1 LVLKRGDVYRTGPQL
16 AGSERNVRTEYDVS
30 AGILALGWVCA
41 AITGLGLIY
50 TLLAGIAVKW
60 FFSRPASPAA
70 TCLPVT
76 ILKPLHGDEPG
87 LLACLEGFCTQ
98 DYPAPVQIVFG
109 VREACDP
116 AAGIVRQLIERHPE
130 SDIQL
135 VVSDRTYG
143 SNLKISNLINMERLA
158 RHPIIVI
165 ADSDISVA
173 PDYLRVLN
181 AALAEPGIG
190 FVTCAYVGVPTGSTW
205 SRLAAMAMD
214 YHLLPSVAFG
224 LWIGWAKPCF
234 GPTIAL
240 RRTVFD
246 EMGGFMRFADQL
258 ADDFEL
264 GRAIRELGYGFS
276 VPPIAI
282 GHGCPERRG
291 LEVARHELRW
301 ARTLRLIDPLSY
313 TGSVILHPLPFAL
326 ASVALLGGSLWSWT
340 MLALVCGAR
349 MFVMWR
355 IDRFAG
361 GAGGVWGLWPARDL
375 LSAAI
380 HLFAF
385 LGKTVTW
392 RGRTFRIDKAGRL
405 IPYPTRLSEARQ
417 TPLPPAVGLT
427 SLPPA
432 QPIDTPAPPLLGV
445 AR

>member
-1 LVLKRGDVYRTGPQL
+1 
-16 AGSERNVRTEYDVS
+16 VS
-30 AGILALGWVCA
+30 AAILAAGWIFAAIAWLGIL
-41 AITGLGLIY
+41 Y
-50 TLLAGIAVKW
+50 TIFAGFAVKW
-60 FFSRPASPAA
+60 FFARPASPPSE
-70 TCLPVT
+70 CLPVT

-87 LLACLEGFCTQ
+87 LAGCLYGFCTQ

-109 VREACDP
+109 VREESDP
-116 AAGIVRQLIERHPE
+116 AAAIVRQIIERHPDL
-130 SDIQL
+130 DIQL

-143 SNLKISNLINMERLA
+143 SNRKISNLINMERLA

-173 PDYLRVLN
+173 PDYLRVLT
-181 AALAEPGIG
+181 AALAPPDIG

-205 SRLAAMAMD
+205 SRLAAMAMN

-240 RRTVFD
+240 RRSVFD
-246 EMGGFMRFADQL
+246 EIGGFIRFADHL
-258 ADDFEL
+258 ADDFEI
-264 GRAIRELGYGFS
+264 GRAIRDLGYDFA
-276 VPPIAI
+276 VPPITI
-282 GHGCPERRG
+282 GHGCPERTGRQ
-291 LEVARHELRW
+291 VASHELRW

-313 TGSVILHPLPFAL
+313 AGSVILHPLPFAL
-326 ASVALLGGSLWSWT
+326 ASVFLLWGAPLSWVA
-340 MLALVCGAR
+340 LALVCGAR

-361 GAGGVWGLWPARDL
+361 GARGIWWLWPARDL
-375 LSAAI
+375 MSAAI
-380 HLFAF
+380 YLFAF

-405 IPYPTRLSEARQ
+405 VPH
-417 TPLPPAVGLT
+417 PPILHPGAEPSLVPVVGLT
-427 SLPPA
+427 SGPPGLA
-432 QPIDTPAPPLLGV
+432 IDTPAPTLLGI